1 MASGDNIAGAVPDS
15 LKPDSGTLASSV
27 LTSNPIIAYELT
39 GWSYEDP
46 HAPAKPKPGKN
57 LQILSFLEGEEQ
69 ANPEGHPGAALGMDG
84 S

>member
-46 HAPAKPKPGKN
+46 HAPAKPKP
-57 LQILSFLEGEEQ
+57 EGEEQ